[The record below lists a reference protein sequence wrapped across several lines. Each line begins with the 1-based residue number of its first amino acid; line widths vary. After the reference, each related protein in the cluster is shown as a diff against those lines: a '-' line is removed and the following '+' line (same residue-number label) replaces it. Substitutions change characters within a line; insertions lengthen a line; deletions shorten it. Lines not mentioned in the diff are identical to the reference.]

1 MTEKVI
7 IIGSGPAGL
16 TAAIYAA
23 RANLTP
29 LLFEGF
35 MTGGIPGGQLMTT
48 GKVENFPGFKDGVE
62 GQKLMAEIREQAIR
76 VGTRMIMEDVEEV
89 VLSASPFKLTS
100 SNGDHYEAYSIIIA
114 TGAVARRLPLESER
128 KFWGR
133 GVSACAV
140 CDGALP
146 LFRNK
151 PLAVIG
157 GGDTA
162 VEEACHL
169 TNFGSKVYMIHR
181 RSELRA
187 SKIMRERAVKNPK
200 IEMVWNRTVEEF
212 IGDKTLTG
220 LKLKDP
226 ASGLITAV
234 EVAGAFEAIGHKPN
248 TDFLKG
254 QVSTD
259 DIGYIITNPGS
270 TATSID
276 GVFAAGDVQDSKFR
290 QAVTSAGSGC
300 MAAFEVEWWLQQRQ
314 G

>member
-1 MTEKVI
+1 
-7 IIGSGPAGL
+7 
-16 TAAIYAA
+16 
-23 RANLTP
+23 
-29 LLFEGF
+29 
-35 MTGGIPGGQLMTT
+35 
-48 GKVENFPGFKDGVE
+48 
-62 GQKLMAEIREQAIR
+62 
-76 VGTRMIMEDVEEV
+76 
-89 VLSASPFKLTS
+89 
-100 SNGDHYEAYSIIIA
+100 
-114 TGAVARRLPLESER
+114 
-128 KFWGR
+128 
-133 GVSACAV
+133 
-140 CDGALP
+140 
-146 LFRNK
+146 
-151 PLAVIG
+151 
-157 GGDTA
+157 
-162 VEEACHL
+162 
-169 TNFGSKVYMIHR
+169 
-181 RSELRA
+181 
-187 SKIMRERAVKNPK
+187 
-200 IEMVWNRTVEEF
+200 MVWNRTVEEF